1 MFTFPPLSDL
11 FSVSLADGWALK
23 MYGLLTHLLCV
34 LCHVTSTQQILVF
47 QKSLRNGE
55 VAFYTQR

>member
-11 FSVSLADGWALK
+11 FSGSLADGWALN
-23 MYGLLTHLLCV
+23 MCGLLTHLCA

-47 QKSLRNGE
+47 QKSPSNGE